1 METTTEKIKKG
12 EKMIEECSFCDSEG
26 WIEYNEVEDRYKYC
40 PFCDNDPDMIALNK
54 LKEKK

>member
-1 METTTEKIKKG
+1 MK
-12 EKMIEECSFCDSEG
+12 EECSSCDSEG

-40 PFCDNDPDMIALNK
+40 PFCDNDPDIIALNK

>member
-1 METTTEKIKKG
+1 
-12 EKMIEECSFCDSEG
+12 MIEECSFCDSEG

-54 LKEKK
+54 LKEKKWDYIN